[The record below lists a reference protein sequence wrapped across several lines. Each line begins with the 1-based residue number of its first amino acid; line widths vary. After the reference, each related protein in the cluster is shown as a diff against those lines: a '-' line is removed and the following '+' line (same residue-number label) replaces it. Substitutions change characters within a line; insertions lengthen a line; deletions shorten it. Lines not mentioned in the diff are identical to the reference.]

1 MRLGLALQSYAHFAL
16 GQFGEARDAFEE
28 GLTLD
33 PANVALRSGLEN
45 AKAQATSG
53 ASVPASSTP
62 SAGGSGEPNFED
74 MMRGMGGGG
83 AGGGPDLASL
93 MSNPMMRQMAEGLMK
108 DGGLE
113 RLMQNPAV
121 ANMVSV

>member
-1 MRLGLALQSYAHFAL
+1 
-16 GQFGEARDAFEE
+16 
-28 GLTLD
+28 
-33 PANVALRSGLEN
+33 
-45 AKAQATSG
+45 
-53 ASVPASSTP
+53 
-62 SAGGSGEPNFED
+62 
-74 MMRGMGGGG
+74 MRGMGGGG